1 MTQGQRETLHLIY
14 VNVCNALIYAD
25 NMLLENVSKSVKDP
39 VRVVRDK
46 LKWIKTSFDLKV
58 GHDMSLVVDTLR
70 YEEINR
76 LLASLPKEYE
86 DRLEQTIVNFLNDI
100 SNEMDQV
107 QKLPEDIHADG
118 TQEKV

>member
-58 GHDMSLVVDTLR
+58 GQDMSLVVDTLR
-70 YEEINR
+70 YEEVNR

-86 DRLEQTIVNFLNDI
+86 DRLEQTIVKFLNEI
-100 SNEMDQV
+100 ANEMDKV
-107 QKLPEDIHADG
+107 QKLQKDVHADG